1 MADLSVKYLGLNLR
15 NPFVVSSCG
24 VSATVKG
31 IKQCADYGAG
41 AVVLKSL
48 FEEQIEAEIG
58 MGDLGGGIDIHPEA
72 SDYLSELGKSHG
84 PRSYLQ
90 LIEEARREVDIPVI
104 ASVNCVS
111 ARWWS
116 DYAQQIE
123 TAGADALELNIAIMP
138 RTLDQEAAGLE
149 DAFYRIIDQ
158 VRKQVSLPLTVKIG
172 PYFTALPRVVA
183 GVVKAGANGVV
194 LFNRFYQLDIDAET
208 MELVPGYQFS
218 SHQEMH
224 LPLRWVSILSPQI
237 ECDFSASTGV
247 QSGLDAAK
255 MILAGANV
263 VQVASVL
270 YTAGIKHLRVMIK
283 DLESWLDQHGFA
295 APDEIRGKLTQSESY
310 KSETLERLQYIKTL
324 GEAGSS

>member
-1 MADLSVKYLGLNLR
+1 MSDLSVKYLGLNLS

-31 IKQCADYGAG
+31 VKQCAECGAG

-58 MGDLGGGIDIHPEA
+58 MGDLGGDIDIHPEA
-72 SDYLSELGKSHG
+72 SDYLAELGKLHG

-90 LIEEARREVDIPVI
+90 LIEEARRAVDIPVI

-116 DYAQQIE
+116 DYARQIE
-123 TAGADALELNIAIMP
+123 AAGADALELNIAIMP
-138 RTLDQEAAGLE
+138 RTLDQEGAELE
-149 DAFYRIIDQ
+149 NAFYRIVDQ

-183 GVVKAGANGVV
+183 GVVEAGANGVV
-194 LFNRFYQLDIDAET
+194 LFNRFYQLDIDAEA
-208 MELVPGYQFS
+208 MKLVPGYQFS

-270 YTAGIKHLRVMIK
+270 YTEGVKHLQVMIT
-283 DLESWLDQHGFA
+283 DLESWLDQHGFGG
-295 APDEIRGKLTQSESY
+295 PDEIRGKLTQSESY
-310 KSETLERLQYIKTL
+310 RSETLERLQYVKTL
-324 GEAGSS
+324 GEAGSL